1 MPSSILSVCV
11 FFPFVSMS
19 MFRVE
24 EVFLVKDLQFFE
36 NYVYNWEDTTF
47 VITELEMLT
56 IRQVGRV

>member
-1 MPSSILSVCV
+1 
-11 FFPFVSMS
+11 MS

-24 EVFLVKDLQFFE
+24 KVFLVKDLQFFE